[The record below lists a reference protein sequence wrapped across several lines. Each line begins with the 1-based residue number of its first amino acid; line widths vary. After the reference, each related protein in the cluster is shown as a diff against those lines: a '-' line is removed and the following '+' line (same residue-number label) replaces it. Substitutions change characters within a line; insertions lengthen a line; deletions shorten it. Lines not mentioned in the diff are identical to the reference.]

1 MSDKCKTMIHGD
13 WGRYHQ
19 CRNSAKRE
27 GYCGMHH
34 PDAVKARQEKST
46 KLYEENREKSDS
58 YRLKKALATIDT
70 LTEQVRAQ
78 DKWISVDV
86 ELPKDG
92 EYLCLVDDIITSW
105 QEVLAYKSKT
115 KTWHSNYV
123 NGAFPP
129 RVTAYQPLPTPP
141 KEAE

>member
-1 MSDKCKTMIHGD
+1 MST
-13 WGRYHQ
+13 Y
-19 CRNSAKRE
+19 RNE
-27 GYCGMHH
+27 WDCCGAITETDSYE
-34 PDAVKARQEKST
+34 PDACPFCLV
-46 KLYEENREKSDS
+46 
-58 YRLKKALATIDT
+58 DT

-78 DKWISVDV
+78 DKWISVDA

-105 QEVLAYKSKT
+105 QEVLAYKSQT